1 MTGTPR
7 RQSIAIAI
15 FFIVILASL
24 ALAVPAA
31 ASVRQ
36 TIGPQLPVVVIV
48 LGTLAG
54 VWQLV
59 TGIVVAVGN
68 GGVSSSA
75 AIPLALGVSALLTA
89 LAFLPPAPHAAP
101 RLLPVVGAALFAIVA
116 AMLQRRAR
124 VRAGS

>member
-1 MTGTPR
+1 
-7 RQSIAIAI
+7 
-15 FFIVILASL
+15 
-24 ALAVPAA
+24 
-31 ASVRQ
+31 VRQ

-68 GGVSSSA
+68 GGASSSA
-75 AIPLALGVSALLTA
+75 AIPLSLGVSALLTA